1 MLKGTVGDGMKEQEI
16 KLIAMD
22 MDGTLLTSRK
32 EVTQKTVKVLEEA
45 MDRGIQIVPATG
57 RSVNGLPKELTDLK
71 RLRYCILS
79 NGARVYDLHEQR
91 SIYKNQFD
99 TDQILKLLEAVK
111 PYHAFRSIAKDGKV
125 YCYKEELYR
134 LESFHLGEYSEE
146 MIRASRTPV
155 EDLKEFIQKEGGTSE
170 KMTLFFE
177 DQEERAKARKELT
190 ECGLYAVVA
199 SLKNNLE
206 ISLHSCNK
214 GDALAYLM
222 EHLDLKK
229 ENIMACGDAEND
241 YQMIEAAGIGVVME
255 NGSDEMK
262 EIADYITDDH
272 NSDGVAK
279 AIEVLVLNN

>member
-1 MLKGTVGDGMKEQEI
+1 MKEQEI

-22 MDGTLLTSRK
+22 MDGTLLTSEK
-32 EVTQKTVKVLEEA
+32 KVTKNTVEVLEKA
-45 MDRGIQIVPATG
+45 MDKGIQIVPATG
-57 RSVNGLPKELTDLK
+57 RSVNGLPKELTELK

-79 NGARVYDLHEQR
+79 NGARVYDMHRQT
-91 SIYKNQFD
+91 SIYENQFN
-99 TDQILKLLEAVK
+99 TDQILRLLDTIK
-111 PYHAFRSIAKDGKV
+111 PYRAFRSIAKDGKV
-125 YCYKEELYR
+125 YCYKEELDR

-155 EDLKEFIQKEGGTSE
+155 EDLKEYIRREGGSSE
-170 KMTLFFE
+170 KLTLFFE

-214 GDALAYLM
+214 GDALAHLM
-222 EHLDLKK
+222 EHLNLKK

-262 EIADYITDDH
+262 EIADYITEDH

-279 AIEVLVLNN
+279 AIEALVLK

>member
-1 MLKGTVGDGMKEQEI
+1 MKKREI

-22 MDGTLLTSRK
+22 MDGTLLTSSK
-32 EVTQKTVKVLEEA
+32 EITEHTIEVLEAA

-57 RSVNGLPKELTDLK
+57 RSVNGLPKKLTALK
-71 RLRYCILS
+71 RMRYCILS
-79 NGARVYDLHEQR
+79 NGARVYDLHKKK
-91 SIYKNQFD
+91 SIYKNQFE
-99 TDQILKLLEAVK
+99 TDQVLKLLEDVR
-111 PYHAFRSIAKDGKV
+111 PYHAFRSIAKDGEV
-125 YCYKEELYR
+125 YCYKEELDR
-134 LESFHLGEYSEE
+134 LGSFHLGEYSEE

-155 EDLKEFIQKEGGTSE
+155 EDLKDYIIQEGGTSE

-190 ECGLYAVVA
+190 ESGLYTVVA

-206 ISLHSCNK
+206 ISLDSCNK
-214 GDALAYLM
+214 GDALAHLM

-241 YQMIEAAGIGVVME
+241 YEMIRAAGIGVVME
-255 NGSDEMK
+255 NGTDEMK

-279 AIEVLVLNN
+279 AIEKLVLN

>member
-1 MLKGTVGDGMKEQEI
+1 MKKQEI

-22 MDGTLLTSRK
+22 MDGTLLNSRK
-32 EVTQKTVKVLEEA
+32 EVTEKTVKVLKEA
-45 MDRGIQIVPATG
+45 MDKDIYIVPATG

-71 RLRYCILS
+71 KLRYCILS
-79 NGARVYDLHEQR
+79 NGAGIYDLYQQE

-99 TDQILKLLEAVK
+99 TDQILRLLEDVR

-125 YCYKEELYR
+125 YCYKEEIDR
-134 LESFHLGEYSEE
+134 LGSFHLGEYAEE

-155 EDLKEFIQKEGGTSE
+155 EDLKEYIRQEGGSSE

-190 ECGLYAVVA
+190 ESGRYTVVA

-206 ISLHSCNK
+206 ISRYSCNK
-214 GDALAYLM
+214 GNALAHLM
-222 EHLDLKK
+222 EHLNLKK
-229 ENIMACGDAEND
+229 ENVMACGDAEND
-241 YQMIEAAGIGVVME
+241 YEMIEAAGVGVVME
-255 NGSDEMK
+255 NGTDEMK
-262 EIADYITDDH
+262 VIADYITDDH

-279 AIEVLVLNN
+279 AIEKLVLN

>member
-1 MLKGTVGDGMKEQEI
+1 MKKQEI

-22 MDGTLLTSRK
+22 MDGTLLNSRK
-32 EVTQKTVKVLEEA
+32 EVTEKTVKVLKGA
-45 MDRGIQIVPATG
+45 MDKDIYIVPATG

-71 RLRYCILS
+71 KLRYCILS
-79 NGARVYDLHEQR
+79 NGAGIYDLYQQE

-99 TDQILKLLEAVK
+99 TDQILRLLEDVR

-125 YCYKEELYR
+125 YCYKEEIDR
-134 LESFHLGEYSEE
+134 LGSFHLGEYAEE

-155 EDLKEFIQKEGGTSE
+155 EDLKDYIRQEGGSSE

-190 ECGLYAVVA
+190 QCGQYAVVA

-206 ISLHSCNK
+206 ISRYSCNK
-214 GDALAYLM
+214 GNALVYLM
-222 EHLDLKK
+222 EHLNLKK
-229 ENIMACGDAEND
+229 ENVMACGDAEND
-241 YQMIEAAGIGVVME
+241 YEMIEAAGIGVVME
-255 NGSDEMK
+255 NGTDEMK
-262 EIADYITDDH
+262 AIADYITDGH

-279 AIEVLVLNN
+279 AIEKLVLK

>member
-1 MLKGTVGDGMKEQEI
+1 MKEQNI

-22 MDGTLLTSRK
+22 MDGTLLTSDKRIT
-32 EVTQKTVKVLEEA
+32 EKTVKVLGEA
-45 MDRGIQIVPATG
+45 MDNGIQIVPATG

-79 NGARVYDLHEQR
+79 NGARVYDIYEQK
-91 SIYKNQFD
+91 SIYENQFD
-99 TDQILKLLEAVK
+99 TDQILKLLEDVR

-125 YCYKEELYR
+125 YCYQEEMDR
-134 LESFHLGEYSEE
+134 LGSFKLGEYAEE

-155 EDLKEFIQKEGGTSE
+155 QDLKEYIRQEGGSSE

-177 DQEERAKARKELT
+177 DQEERARARKELT
-190 ECGLYAVVA
+190 ESGLYTVVA

-206 ISLHSCNK
+206 ISLVSCNK
-214 GDALAYLM
+214 GDALAHLM
-222 EHLDLKK
+222 EYLDLEK

-241 YQMIEAAGIGVVME
+241 YEMIEAAGIGVVME

-262 EIADYITDDH
+262 VIADYITDDH

-279 AIEVLVLNN
+279 AIEIFALK